1 MGERELE
8 ILGDQLAD
16 VRTLDVLGLLDLD
29 DAENLDIACQYFCLF
44 HADSIRSVLTENHR
58 LFGLV

>member
-29 DAENLDIACQYFCLF
+29 DAENLGITC
-44 HADSIRSVLTENHR
+44 
-58 LFGLV
+58 